1 MTTLAEREE
10 LKKVILELVETEP
23 GFVESLITDAGE
35 KLRAAKRA
43 KLEQIVNEDFKEYA
57 EVFKALA

>member
-1 MTTLAEREE
+1 MTTVAEREE
-10 LKKVILELVETEP
+10 LKKVILELVESEP

-35 KLRAAKRA
+35 KLRLSKKT
-43 KLEQIVNEDFKEYA
+43 KLEQIVNEDFNEYK